1 MTSLQQMH
9 RLHQQPQ
16 VAHCN
21 MRRPAVA
28 PMAQAARASAL
39 VQPVHRPLGGINL
52 SSSLVTN
59 AFNNKRTTT
68 RPCHQVIYSPCRIS
82 ASPPMGEQFEAN
94 NKQYAELTKKI
105 EAAAVTAQEG
115 LGGTSLY
122 LVGMMGS
129 GKSTVGKL
137 VSQALGYCYFDT
149 DALIE
154 QLAGKTIPEI
164 FAEDGEEDFRA
175 IETQVLMELAP
186 FRDCIV
192 STGGGAVT
200 KSENW
205 GYMQGG
211 ISVWLNGAP
220 SLLAHRVIRDGT
232 ENRPLLA
239 TGGGNNNNG
248 GNSDE
253 NDENSD
259 RNGGGGS
266 IETESE
272 EFQTLLAKLN
282 KLLEDR
288 LEQYAFADITVSLEG
303 ENPSTAD
310 FGAPA
315 AVVALRI
322 LTAVNERIAKDAA
335 ARAERMKFEVVN
347 ETLPPTM
354 RVVDSINP
362 IGSSS
367 SSSSDPDPYLP

>member
-1 MTSLQQMH
+1 MASLQQMH
-9 RLHQQPQ
+9 RLHQQPS
-16 VAHCN
+16 VAI
-21 MRRPAVA
+21 MRRHTMA
-28 PMAQAARASAL
+28 PTAQAARTSAI
-39 VQPVHRPLGGINL
+39 VQPVHRPLGGINF
-52 SSSLVTN
+52 SSSLVIN
-59 AFNNKRTTT
+59 PLKNKSRTTT
-68 RPCHQVIYSPCRIS
+68 RPGHQSLSSRHRIS
-82 ASPPMGEQFEAN
+82 AGGPPEMGEQFEAN
-94 NKQYAELTKKI
+94 NKEYAELTKKI
-105 EAAAVTAQEG
+105 EAEAASAQEG
-115 LGGTSLY
+115 LGGTSIY

-164 FAEDGEEDFRA
+164 FAQDGEEDFRA
-175 IETQVLMELAP
+175 IETQILMELAP
-186 FRDCIV
+186 FKDCII

-205 GYMQGG
+205 GHMQGG

-239 TGGGNNNNG
+239 TEGSNNKENRA
-248 GNSDE
+248 E
-253 NDENSD
+253 NDENSNNNK
-259 RNGGGGS
+259 NGGGGGA
-266 IETESE
+266 IETDSE
-272 EFQTLLAKLN
+272 EFQALLGKIN

-322 LTAVNERIAKDAA
+322 LSAVNQRIAKDAA
-335 ARAERMKFEVVN
+335 ARAERMNFEVVN
-347 ETLPPTM
+347 EKLPPSM

-367 SSSSDPDPYLP
+367 SDPDPYLP

>member
-1 MTSLQQMH
+1 
-9 RLHQQPQ
+9 
-16 VAHCN
+16 
-21 MRRPAVA
+21 
-28 PMAQAARASAL
+28 
-39 VQPVHRPLGGINL
+39 
-52 SSSLVTN
+52 
-59 AFNNKRTTT
+59 
-68 RPCHQVIYSPCRIS
+68 
-82 ASPPMGEQFEAN
+82 
-94 NKQYAELTKKI
+94 
-105 EAAAVTAQEG
+105 
-115 LGGTSLY
+115 
-122 LVGMMGS
+122 
-129 GKSTVGKL
+129 
-137 VSQALGYCYFDT
+137 
-149 DALIE
+149 
-154 QLAGKTIPEI
+154 
-164 FAEDGEEDFRA
+164 
-175 IETQVLMELAP
+175 
-186 FRDCIV
+186 
-192 STGGGAVT
+192 
-200 KSENW
+200 
-205 GYMQGG
+205 MQGG

>member
-1 MTSLQQMH
+1 
-9 RLHQQPQ
+9 
-16 VAHCN
+16 
-21 MRRPAVA
+21 
-28 PMAQAARASAL
+28 
-39 VQPVHRPLGGINL
+39 
-52 SSSLVTN
+52 
-59 AFNNKRTTT
+59 
-68 RPCHQVIYSPCRIS
+68 
-82 ASPPMGEQFEAN
+82 MGEQFEAN